1 MKGRMESPEKE
12 EQEQL
17 GAKQLPPAVLLG
29 SGIFLLL
36 TPAPASSKHVLLIT
50 HDSGKSADDIFIFLY
65 FQIP

>member
-17 GAKQLPPAVLLG
+17 GAKQLPLAVLLG

-36 TPAPASSKHVLLIT
+36 TPAPS
-50 HDSGKSADDIFIFLY
+50 FF
-65 FQIP
+65 